1 MWPGDVASG
10 TLGMFVVRESLR
22 EARRTTHI
30 DTADPGR
37 DDVLAGGEDVDDR
50 AEVGEGRAGV
60 GDRARTDGDRRRGA
74 GGGERT
80 RIGVVVTRSNGYVN
94 TLGGELGRCC
104 D

>member
-1 MWPGDVASG
+1 
-10 TLGMFVVRESLR
+10 MFVVRESLR
-22 EARRTTHI
+22 EARGTTHI

-60 GDRARTDGDRRRGA
+60 GDRARTDGDGGRRASR
-74 GGGERT
+74 GERASV
-80 RIGVVVTRSNGYVN
+80 GVVVARGNRDVD
-94 TLGGELGRCC
+94 TLGSELGGSP